1 MSNGQTKTPCSQLVH
16 VTLTELRLVGGP
28 TYRRRCVRSF
38 SPESL
43 RRDRDE
49 ERNSSFIYL
58 FSALT
63 RLIHLSFGHDGARA
77 QLLMLL
83 VGLKDVIDCW
93 GGGVSRAMAFSS
105 SAMFHPIPAAL
116 FPLVENPSQ
125 SRNEEEAKR
134 ESAFVDSRA
143 ETIAVCVCRRVG
155 TKKDFFHIGTQGT
168 FYHLGLIKVDSQCR
182 QDMCCVEVS
191 CSAEDRKHPVGL

>member
-1 MSNGQTKTPCSQLVH
+1 MGTQGILVTQACLYQTLIHSCQTRIHSPGLVSSACH
-16 VTLTELRLVGGP
+16 QAKALKVGGP

-83 VGLKDVIDCW
+83 VGLK
-93 GGGVSRAMAFSS
+93 GSGLLNGLTPFYPGPQAMC
-105 SAMFHPIPAAL
+105 AASL
-116 FPLVENPSQ
+116 C
-125 SRNEEEAKR
+125 R
-134 ESAFVDSRA
+134 E
-143 ETIAVCVCRRVG
+143 
-155 TKKDFFHIGTQGT
+155 
-168 FYHLGLIKVDSQCR
+168 
-182 QDMCCVEVS
+182 
-191 CSAEDRKHPVGL
+191 